1 MKNPIE
7 ARKIHQEGPGL
18 SSTVLH
24 WKAKEDTTVTL
35 PCFGIQH
42 DKVQ

>member
-1 MKNPIE
+1 MKNPSE
-7 ARKIHQEGPGL
+7 DLIHQEEGQQPL
-18 SSTVLH
+18 E
-24 WKAKEDTTVTL
+24 WKAKEDTSVTL

>member
-1 MKNPIE
+1 MKNPLE
-7 ARKIHQEGPGL
+7 DTQDIHQEGQE
-18 SSTVLH
+18 TVE
-24 WKAKEDTTVTL
+24 WKAKEDTSVTL